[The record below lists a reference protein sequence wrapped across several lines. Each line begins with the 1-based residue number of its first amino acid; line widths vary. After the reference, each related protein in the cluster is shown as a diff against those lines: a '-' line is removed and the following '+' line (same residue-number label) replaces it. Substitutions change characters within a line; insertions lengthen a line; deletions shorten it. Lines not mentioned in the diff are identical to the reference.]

1 MSLNAQGTAERMEM
15 VQVDGRKL
23 RTPSEV
29 YKYALVK
36 FLVEHLVGI
45 YIMSPGHSR
54 YRGTRHQCF
63 FQDVPFSL
71 SL

>member
-1 MSLNAQGTAERMEM
+1 MSLNARGTAKRMEM

-45 YIMSPGHSR
+45 YIMSPGHSVGKAHLVFR
-54 YRGTRHQCF
+54 DLLNDG
-63 FQDVPFSL
+63 
-71 SL
+71 